1 MEYMEIILKD
11 IPIPFLKTILSEPLI
26 FYQADILSSHFF
38 SSAVGRTCQYAEV
51 RDWDAF
57 LQGAGT
63 SDMLLAKLDIGM
75 ELKNVVV
82 LISHESSPGDI
93 TIHFGEDQ
101 LHVSDAAAAKQ
112 HFQKLFQKLTELLR
126 TGLVSSIA
134 MGYEPAEDP
143 DMQILELRRGLFRT
157 FCKNI
162 SHSPELQELCR
173 VGNTYFCLSGDT

>member
-26 FYQADILSSHFF
+26 FHQADILSSHFF

-57 LQGAGT
+57 FQGAGT
-63 SDMLLAKLDIGM
+63 SDMFLAKLDIGM

-101 LHVSDAAAAKQ
+101 LHISDAAAAKQ
-112 HFQKLFQKLTELLR
+112 QFQKLTELLR
-126 TGLVSSIA
+126 TGLVGSIA

>member
-1 MEYMEIILKD
+1 MGYMEIILKD

-26 FYQADILSSHFF
+26 CHQADILSSHFF

-57 LQGAGT
+57 FQGAGT
-63 SDMLLAKLDIGM
+63 SDMFLAKLDIGM

-101 LHVSDAAAAKQ
+101 LHISDAAAAKQ

-126 TGLVSSIA
+126 TGLAGTID
-134 MGYEPAEDP
+134 MGYGPAEDP
-143 DMQILELRRGLFRT
+143 DMRILELRRGLF
-157 FCKNI
+157 
-162 SHSPELQELCR
+162 
-173 VGNTYFCLSGDT
+173 

>member
-26 FYQADILSSHFF
+26 FHQTDILSSHFF

-51 RDWDAF
+51 KDWDAF

-63 SDMLLAKLDIGM
+63 SD
-75 ELKNVVV
+75 
-82 LISHESSPGDI
+82 
-93 TIHFGEDQ
+93 
-101 LHVSDAAAAKQ
+101 
-112 HFQKLFQKLTELLR
+112 
-126 TGLVSSIA
+126 

-173 VGNTYFCLSGDT
+173 VGNTYFCLSEDT